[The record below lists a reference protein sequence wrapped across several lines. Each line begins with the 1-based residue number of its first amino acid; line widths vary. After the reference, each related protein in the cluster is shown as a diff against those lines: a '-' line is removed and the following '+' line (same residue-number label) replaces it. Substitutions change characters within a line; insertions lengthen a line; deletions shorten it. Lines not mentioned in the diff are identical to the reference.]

1 MKRIL
6 SLVLTLAV
14 ITFFCIPVM
23 TVSAS
28 DTLTLD
34 QSSIAVKPGD
44 FTTLTAS
51 LNGIAAS
58 DVNWSIADSSIATV
72 GSDGMVTGVSLG
84 MTTVTASTNDG
95 LSATCIVSVAYK
107 GIDVSKYQQT
117 IDWNSVKSS
126 GIDFAFIRAGY
137 TGQDSLTPQ
146 TDPYF
151 NSNYSGAL
159 SAGLQVGAY
168 YYSCATNVAMAQQE
182 ANALLSILGG
192 MGLDYPV
199 VYDIEYSGHRTMDSE
214 ALADVVITFCDTMQ
228 AAGYKVAIYSSP
240 SIFNTN
246 LSSSRLDVYDH
257 WVAHWGVSAPNYS
270 KPFTVWQYGYGT
282 VPGITSG
289 VVDMDYSFKDYASSS
304 QSGGTQVPGS
314 NNDGSQPAAVTQLV
328 SDTSSYVF
336 GSNSTYI
343 FKLTTDSVSAPSVAS
358 SDTSVVK
365 VNYYQRVSG
374 GYLYKITN
382 VGQGTAQI
390 TATASDGT
398 SISFAVVGNTAG
410 VTCDT
415 TMSFTIKKGANYTFK
430 LTPYGAA
437 GAPDITTGN
446 SAVLSVV
453 SKQKIGDSYYI
464 KVVGNAPGCTS
475 VYTTIAGQSPV
486 RQCMVTVSSQTA
498 TAPAAP
504 AKVPTQ
510 TKPTSGVTCDTTMPF
525 SMKRNATYVFK
536 LTPYGSAGVPLITT
550 GNGSVLSVISTQK
563 IGASYYIKVL
573 GKARGCTSVYT
584 TVSGQ
589 SPVRQCMVTVL

>member
-1 MKRIL
+1 MKKIL

-14 ITFFCIPVM
+14 IAFFSIPAM

-51 LNGIAAS
+51 LNGIATS
-58 DVNWSIADSSIATV
+58 DVSWSAADPSIATV
-72 GSDGMVTGVSLG
+72 SGGTVTGVSLG
-84 MTTVTASTNDG
+84 MTTVTATTGSG
-95 LSATCIVSVAYK
+95 LSAACTVSVAYK

-117 IDWNSVKSS
+117 VDWDRVKSS

-137 TGQDSLTPQ
+137 TGLDSLTPQ

-151 NSNYSGAL
+151 SSNYSGAL
-159 SAGLQVGAY
+159 NAGLKVGAY

-192 MGLDYPV
+192 RRMDYPV
-199 VYDIEYSGHRTMDSE
+199 VYDIEYSGHRTMASE

-246 LSSSRLDVYDH
+246 LSSSRLDVYDR
-257 WVAHWGVSAPNYS
+257 WVAHWGVSAPNFS

-289 VVDMDYSFKDYASSS
+289 VVDMDYSFKDYASGS
-304 QSGGTQVPGS
+304 QPGGTQPS
-314 NNDGSQPAAVTQLV
+314 DGPDNGGQPAPVTQLV
-328 SDTSSYVF
+328 SDTTSYIF
-336 GSNSTYI
+336 GTNSTYI
-343 FKLTTDSVSAPSVAS
+343 FKLTTDSASAPAVES

-365 VNYYQRVSG
+365 VSYYQRVSG
-374 GYLYKITN
+374 GYLYKMTN
-382 VGQGTAQI
+382 IGQGTAQI

-398 SISFAVVGNTAG
+398 SISFAAVGNTAG

-415 TMSFTIKKGANYTFK
+415 TMSFTMKKGATYTFK
-430 LTPYGAA
+430 LTPYGSA
-437 GAPDITTGN
+437 GVPNITTGN
-446 SAVLSVV
+446 SAVLSVA

-464 KVVGNAPGCTS
+464 KVVANAEGCTS

-486 RQCMVTVSSQTA
+486 RQCMVTVSAQTA
-498 TAPAAP
+498 TAPTTP
-504 AKVPTQ
+504 VKVPTQ
-510 TKPTSGVTCDTTMPF
+510 TKPASGVTCDTTVSF

-536 LTPYGSAGVPLITT
+536 LTPYGSAGIPLITT

-573 GKARGCTSVYT
+573 AKARGCTSVYT